1 MKRLQQ
7 ADKFLGLL
15 ACAALQ
21 PLRLLRTRP
30 RRTSEPPTV
39 LLVKFWGIGSLQ
51 LLTPAVSVLRR
62 DHPRARL
69 VLLTLRQN
77 EEFARGLRVF
87 DEVIT
92 LEVRVA
98 HGPRGWWKLLAR
110 IVALV
115 AALRRQRFERVYDF
129 EFFTRFS
136 AVVSI
141 LSGAGTIAGFAA
153 PGVWRG
159 AFHTHT
165 VHFNR
170 YWHVSRNFRALA
182 GGECGEEIEALTP
195 FPTRLEDALAL
206 EQRLEGAG
214 LPAGRPIAV
223 LNANA
228 GSLALERRWPAASF
242 AALARRLA
250 LEDGTPVVFVGS
262 KEEKAYVS
270 AIARA
275 AGPTPRG
282 LLVDL
287 CGELAIGELAAL
299 LERAAVHVTNDTG
312 PMHLG
317 AALGTPTVALFGP
330 ETPVMYGPVGRRS
343 IALWSPPPCSPCINV
358 HDNKVLN
365 CVRGVPECLTNLSVD
380 LVLSEARQRLGD
392 EVLAASRRPPPAA
405 RLAEGASA

>member
-15 ACAALQ
+15 ACAVLQ
-21 PLRLLRTRP
+21 PLRLLRRRP
-30 RRTSEPPTV
+30 RRNAAPETF

-62 DHPRARL
+62 DHPGARL

-77 EEFARGLRVF
+77 EVFARGLAIF
-87 DEVIT
+87 DEVRT
-92 LEVRVA
+92 LDVRVA
-98 HGPRGWWKLLAR
+98 HGPRGWWELVRR

-115 AALRRQRFERVYDF
+115 RTLRRARFERVYDF

-136 AVVSI
+136 AVVS
-141 LSGAGTIAGFAA
+141 LATGARAIVGFAA

-159 AFHTHT
+159 GFHTHT
-165 VHFNR
+165 IHFNR

-182 GGECGEEIEALTP
+182 GGECGEEIESLTP
-195 FPTRLEDALAL
+195 FPTGREDARTLEDRLE
-206 EQRLEGAG
+206 RAG
-214 LPAGRPIAV
+214 VPPGRPFAV

-242 AALARRLA
+242 ASLARRLA

-262 KEEKAYVS
+262 SEEKGYV
-270 AIARA
+270 AEIALA
-275 AGPTPRG
+275 AGPAPRG

-287 CGELAIGELAAL
+287 SGELSIGELAAL
-299 LERAAVHVTNDTG
+299 LDRAGVHVTNDTG
-312 PMHLG
+312 PMHIG

-343 IALWSPPPCSPCINV
+343 IALWRPPPCSPCINV

-365 CVRGVPECLTNLSVD
+365 CVRGVPECLTNIPVE
-380 LVLSEARQRLGD
+380 LVLSEARERLGD
-392 EVLAASRRPPPAA
+392 EVLAAARRPYVAA
-405 RLAEGASA
+405 RLPEEARA

>member
-21 PLRLLRTRP
+21 PLRLLRASP
-30 RRTSEPPTV
+30 RHSSTPPAV

-62 DHPRARL
+62 DLPRTRL

-87 DEVIT
+87 DEVMT
-92 LEVRVA
+92 LDVRVS
-98 HGPRGWWKLLAR
+98 HGPRGWWKLLGR
-110 IVALV
+110 IGALV
-115 AALRRQRFERVYDF
+115 ATLRRERFDRVYDF

-136 AVVSI
+136 AVVS
-141 LSGAGTIAGFAA
+141 LASGAGTIVGFAA

-159 AFHTHT
+159 GFHTHT
-165 VHFNR
+165 IHFNR

-182 GGECGEEIEALTP
+182 GDERGEEIESLTP
-195 FPTRLEDALAL
+195 YPTRRRDALAL
-206 EQRLEGAG
+206 DERLERAG
-214 LPAGRPIAV
+214 VPAGRPIAV

-242 AALARRLA
+242 ATLARRLA

-262 KEEKAYVS
+262 EEERTYV
-270 AIARA
+270 AGIARA
-275 AGPTPRG
+275 AGPAPRG

-287 CGELAIGELAAL
+287 SGELTIGELAAL
-299 LERAAVHVTNDTG
+299 LDCAGVHVTNDTG

-343 IALWSPPPCSPCINV
+343 IALWRPPPCSPCINV

-365 CVRGVPECLTNLSVD
+365 CVRGVPECLTNISVD
-380 LVLSEARQRLGD
+380 LVLSEARARLGD
-392 EVLAASRRPPPAA
+392 EVLAASRRPFVAA
-405 RLAEGASA
+405 RIPEGASA